1 MSELEIYQKQ
11 GFGNSSGI
19 GRTPGILI
27 VDFVNG
33 FADPDQF
40 GGGNIGEA
48 IENTRG
54 LLAEARVLG
63 LPIAYTRVVYADD
76 GSDAGVFTLKAPALA
91 QLTETAFS
99 SQIVDQLEP
108 RAGEYI
114 VRKTQPSAFFGT
126 NLAAWL
132 VSRGVDTLIVTGCT
146 TSGCIRASV
155 IDSMSYN
162 FRTVVAADCVGDRAL
177 GPHEAN
183 LFDMQQKYADLMTSS
198 EIIAVLYERAPAGR
212 PTGQGNPRRREAAAS
227 IFPGVSIYARFAGLE
242 GQLGRR
248 CALHQHVGPA

>member
-19 GRTPGILI
+19 GQRPALLI
-27 VDFVNG
+27 IDFVNG
-33 FADPDQF
+33 FANPDQF

-48 IENTRG
+48 IENTRE
-54 LLAEARVLG
+54 LLAEARALD

-76 GSDAGVFTLKAPALA
+76 GSDAGVFTLKAPALT
-91 QLTETAFS
+91 QLTEKAFG

-108 RAGEYI
+108 RHGEYI

-126 NLAAWL
+126 NLTAWF
-132 VSRGVDTLIVTGCT
+132 VSRGVDTVIVTGCT

-162 FRTVVAADCVGDRAL
+162 FRTVVASDCVGDRAL

-183 LFDMQQKYADLMTSS
+183 LFDMEQKYADLMTSS
-198 EIIAVLYERAPAGR
+198 EIIEVLYERSPVKTAAG
-212 PTGQGNPRRREAAAS
+212 PQ
-227 IFPGVSIYARFAGLE
+227 
-242 GQLGRR
+242 
-248 CALHQHVGPA
+248 

>member
-19 GRTPGILI
+19 GQRPSLLI

-33 FADPDQF
+33 FANPDQF

-54 LLAEARVLG
+54 LLAEARTLG
-63 LPIAYTRVVYADD
+63 LPIAFTRVVYADD
-76 GSDAGVFTLKAPALA
+76 GSDAGVFTLKAPALT
-91 QLTETAFS
+91 QLTEGAFG
-99 SQIVDQLEP
+99 SQIVDQLKP
-108 RAGEYI
+108 RDGEYI

-126 NLAAWL
+126 NLTAWY
-132 VSRGVDTLIVTGCT
+132 VSKGVDTVIIAGCT

-162 FRTVVAADCVGDRAL
+162 FRTVVASDCVGDRAL

-183 LFDMQQKYADLMTSS
+183 LFDMEQKYADLMSS
-198 EIIAVLYERAPAGR
+198 SGILAILHERLPTVTPAS
-212 PTGQGNPRRREAAAS
+212 PR
-227 IFPGVSIYARFAGLE
+227 
-242 GQLGRR
+242 
-248 CALHQHVGPA
+248 